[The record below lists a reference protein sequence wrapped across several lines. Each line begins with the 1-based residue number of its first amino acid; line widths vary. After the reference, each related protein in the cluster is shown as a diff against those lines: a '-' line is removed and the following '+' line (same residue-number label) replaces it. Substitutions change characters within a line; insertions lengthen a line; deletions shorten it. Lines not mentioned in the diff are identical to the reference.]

1 MHPFKGFTSNVHLE
15 VDREPVGVRNHTRLQ
30 FTYCNYEYC
39 VHQLRC
45 VHRVSECVM
54 AVFTLLNVFVLL

>member
-1 MHPFKGFTSNVHLE
+1 MHPLKVLTSNVHLE
-15 VDREPVGVRNHTRLQ
+15 VDREPVGVWNHTRLQ

-39 VHQLRC
+39 VYPLRC
-45 VHRVSECVM
+45 VHKVSEHVM